1 MRWHWILKRLD
12 QLRVRI
18 AVVAHRLTALVS
30 RFLRARFRRTEMQ
43 SSASPVPLVSDLE
56 GASRTLEPTE
66 APGIGNLP
74 MDIPMG
80 SPALVE
86 LNQGPSVLGGAI
98 VLRGELSGNE
108 DLLIKGKFEGK
119 ITLPDHCLTIGPNGH
134 VKSEVH
140 ARAVVILGFIEGNIY
155 ADEKIEIRK
164 TGQVIGDLLSAAIAI
179 EEGASFKGN
188 LNVRREESIS
198 PKTEPTKEVASWR

>member
-1 MRWHWILKRLD
+1 MR
-12 QLRVRI
+12 
-18 AVVAHRLTALVS
+18 
-30 RFLRARFRRTEMQ
+30 
-43 SSASPVPLVSDLE
+43 SSASQVPPVSDLE
-56 GASRTLEPTE
+56 GASRTLEPAE
-66 APGIGNLP
+66 APGVGNLL
-74 MDIPMG
+74 MDTRTG

-86 LNQGPSVLGGAI
+86 LNQGPSVLGGAM

-119 ITLPDHCLTIGPNGH
+119 ITLPDHCLTIGPSGH

-140 ARAVVILGFIEGNIY
+140 ARAVVILGFIEGNIC

-164 TGQVIGDLLSAAIAI
+164 TGQVIGDLLSATIAI

-188 LNVRREESIS
+188 LNVRREGSIS